1 MPDDREIR
9 RIAWLVIAEAFGL
22 DVTTTA
28 TMIFQA
34 PSYTVLTLPSA
45 ATYPRGVIYVSDQ
58 STGAEL
64 AFSDGVN
71 WRICSTRA
79 VVS

>member
-1 MPDDREIR
+1 METQAIR
-9 RIAWLVIAEAFGL
+9 QLVWLTIAEAFGL

-34 PSYTVLTLPSA
+34 PTYTVATLPAA
-45 ATYPRGVIYVSDQ
+45 ATYPRGVIYVSNQ

-64 AFSDGVN
+64 AFSDGTN

-79 VVS
+79 IVS

>member
-1 MPDDREIR
+1 MDFHEALRVARKAI
-9 RIAWLVIAEAFGL
+9 IEAFSL
-22 DVTTTA
+22 SNDDVA
-28 TMIFQA
+28 MIFQA
-34 PSYTVLTLPSA
+34 QTYTVLTLPSA
-45 ATYPRGVIYVSDQ
+45 ASYPRGIIYVSDQ

-64 AFSDGVN
+64 AFSDGTN